1 MILAI
6 VQARMNSS
14 RLPGKVLKTILGK
27 PLIGFCLER
36 LRYCKHIDTI
46 AIGTTTDANDIPLVE
61 TIERLG
67 YQALRGH
74 PTDVLDRFYKI
85 SQKYNASGIVRVT
98 ADCPLIDPAIV
109 DNVIKMYKNSSFEY
123 VSNIRPPSFPDG
135 LDVEVFSP
143 KILKQTW
150 LSAQLPSEREH
161 VTPYMIKILREKIG
175 NVTHTSDLS
184 QLRWTVDYPEDFEL
198 VKLVIEH
205 LYPQKCDFQ
214 MNDVLKYIEQM
225 PKIYSDINKKFKRN
239 EGYIKSTLD
248 DHAKR

>member
-85 SQKYNASGIVRVT
+85 SQKYNAS
-98 ADCPLIDPAIV
+98 
-109 DNVIKMYKNSSFEY
+109 EY